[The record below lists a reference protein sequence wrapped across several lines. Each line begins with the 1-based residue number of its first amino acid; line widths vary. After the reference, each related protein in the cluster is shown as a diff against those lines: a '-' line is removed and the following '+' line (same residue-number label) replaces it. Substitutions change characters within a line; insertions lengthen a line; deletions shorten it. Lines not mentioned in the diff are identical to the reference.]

1 MDQLTKLLDRQ
12 QFTTQLNDEIEASVE
27 YNVNIALLII
37 DIQRFRRINTFYG
50 QEAGD
55 RVLVSVAELLSE
67 VKRDGDSLARVG
79 SDQFAMLL
87 SPVSNEGHAQLAAHK
102 ILRLMDIP
110 VEMDE
115 KQISCSAKIGISL
128 CPIHA
133 TEPNQL
139 MNAAE
144 EALEKAK
151 HSDDAIGMTEI
162 KPEDELSENWDIELE
177 LEGAIDRSELLV
189 YFQPKVS
196 LKTGQPVGA
205 EALIRW
211 KNRSR
216 GIIPPGLF
224 LPVAEEMGLMKNFTI
239 WILNSALRHSAEWP
253 AKYGNLHVS
262 VNIPTSL
269 LDQPDFPDLVESAEQ
284 LWKTDNVALC
294 LEVLEESFIND
305 THYTFNMLKELRG
318 QGIKVAIDDFGT
330 GYSSLSY
337 FRDIPTDELKIDR
350 SFVDGLLS
358 DEVNSHI
365 VEVIINIA
373 HRFGLSVVAEG
384 VENRETL
391 DRLKELGCDIV
402 QGNYFS
408 KPMPADQFHH
418 WLDDF

>member
-110 VEMDE
+110 VEIDG
-115 KQISCSAKIGISL
+115 KQVSCSANIGISL

-139 MNAAE
+139 MNTAE

-151 HSDDAIGMTEI
+151 HSDDAIGITEI

-177 LEGAIDRSELLV
+177 LEGAIDRSELMV

-211 KNRSR
+211 NNRSR

-239 WILNSALRHSAEWP
+239 WILNSALRHSAEW
-253 AKYGNLHVS
+253 
-262 VNIPTSL
+262 
-269 LDQPDFPDLVESAEQ
+269 
-284 LWKTDNVALC
+284 
-294 LEVLEESFIND
+294 
-305 THYTFNMLKELRG
+305 
-318 QGIKVAIDDFGT
+318 
-330 GYSSLSY
+330 
-337 FRDIPTDELKIDR
+337 
-350 SFVDGLLS
+350 
-358 DEVNSHI
+358 
-365 VEVIINIA
+365 
-373 HRFGLSVVAEG
+373 
-384 VENRETL
+384 
-391 DRLKELGCDIV
+391 
-402 QGNYFS
+402 
-408 KPMPADQFHH
+408 
-418 WLDDF
+418 